1 MTLATKFMNDKRWRI
16 ELSPF
21 ESDDGVL
28 NCLRLSRM
36 MAC

>member
-1 MTLATKFMNDKRWRI
+1 MTLATKFMSDKRWRV

-21 ESDDGVL
+21 ESGDGVF
-28 NCLRLSRM
+28 RSSRM

>member
-1 MTLATKFMNDKRWRI
+1 MMLATKFMSDKRWRI

-21 ESDDGVL
+21 ESDDGML
-28 NCLRLSRM
+28 NCLRSSRM

>member
-1 MTLATKFMNDKRWRI
+1 MMLATKFMKDKRWRV

-28 NCLRLSRM
+28 NCLRSSRM